1 MTGAPVPAGAC
12 APPEDPAGSAFLP
25 AFCGGE
31 QIVLVLS
38 RSVPPLLRNKSS
50 ISQYSYFVEEMFMRK
65 RKRHPTEKHNYLFSR
80 FCLGLSRGETCVPAR
95 ARPVSYTHLDV
106 YKRQIH
112 MSKFI
117 EVKNGF
123 SNPTPNSAALILNP
137 IIKCSIQPRWNFVCS
152 TSIKHQPAYSIYIR
166 C

>member
-1 MTGAPVPAGAC
+1 MAGNPGQVARDLFVVRLFPLER
-12 APPEDPAGSAFLP
+12 ARLLKIQPGQLFLP

-95 ARPVSYTHLDV
+95 ARL
-106 YKRQIH
+106 
-112 MSKFI
+112 
-117 EVKNGF
+117 
-123 SNPTPNSAALILNP
+123 
-137 IIKCSIQPRWNFVCS
+137 
-152 TSIKHQPAYSIYIR
+152 
-166 C
+166 